1 MGDKE
6 AHPLRPQEGSQPVV
20 VERVPHLPWGGCWQA
35 GSPPSPARPRFY
47 NMDYLS

>member
-20 VERVPHLPWGGCWQA
+20 VEEGPTPTLGWVLAGWLPTVSCQA
-35 GSPPSPARPRFY
+35 
-47 NMDYLS
+47 